1 MSRRRTIPIAL
12 ALAGLALLPASA
24 WTSADLIRSTS
35 GNQFDRPIYYS
46 DRGDLVQFQHGGG
59 GPHNVTSTQFSGGV
73 RLFSSATIR
82 SGTTPVNGTQS
93 LAPGTYPFI
102 CTIHDGMAAQL
113 VVRPSAAPPPSPS
126 PSRPDI
132 EVAIRSR
139 SLDRVVDT
147 GRLAVKVRALTP
159 SNDIKLIATWNGHVL
174 ARKAN
179 IDLVAGQVRKP
190 VLRVRE
196 RFHAALVDRERAKV
210 KLRGTVPGGLADVF
224 RRVLR

>member
-1 MSRRRTIPIAL
+1 VSRRRTIPIAL

-46 DRGDLVQFQHGGG
+46 DQGDLVQFEHGGG
-59 GPHNVTSTQFSGGV
+59 GPHNVTSTQFSGGQ

-102 CTIHDGMAAQL
+102 CTIHNGMAAQL
-113 VVRPSAAPPPSPS
+113 VVRPSAAPPPLP
-126 PSRPDI
+126 PPRPDI

-139 SLDRVVDT
+139 NLDTVVDT
-147 GRLAVKVRALTP
+147 GRLLVRVRALTP
-159 SNDIKLIATWNGHVL
+159 SNDVKLVATWNGRVL
-174 ARKAN
+174 ARRAN
-179 IDLVAGQVRKP
+179 IDLVAGQVRKLG
-190 VLRVRE
+190 LRLRE
-196 RFHAALVDRERAKV
+196 TARAALENRERARV
-210 KLRGTVPGGLADVF
+210 ALTGTVPGGLADVF
-224 RRVLR
+224 RRLLR